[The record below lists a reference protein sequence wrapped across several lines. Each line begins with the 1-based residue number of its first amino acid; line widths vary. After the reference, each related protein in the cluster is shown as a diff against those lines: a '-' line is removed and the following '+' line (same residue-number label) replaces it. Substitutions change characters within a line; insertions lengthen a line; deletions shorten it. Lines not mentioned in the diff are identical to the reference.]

1 MAGTLTKE
9 AEASQ
14 KYLLLSIAVSHF
26 NEKARW
32 ALSYYRVTYTHQL
45 LLPWFHIFST
55 KPIVDSQ
62 VCNCEPRDS
71 GSSPFSTP
79 CLAVYDASGKN
90 IQESF
95 HDSHDILVHLSSK
108 FSTPE
113 HPNLYTS
120 CGPEKEEHI
129 YVLEKHYDE
138 VIGKAVV
145 NFCYLDL
152 LAINKWKGMIPF
164 ACMGFRNRVGLL
176 QSLAWFGLSPLLGR
190 MITSVLGI
198 TPDRHP
204 KAMEICRE
212 EFRVASEGKSCL
224 CSTIRRAIHPASMYN
239 TGI

>member
-1 MAGTLTKE
+1 MTGTPPKE
-9 AEASQ
+9 AEALQ
-14 KYLLLSIAVSHF
+14 TYLLLSIAVSHF

-32 ALSYYRVTYTHQL
+32 ALSYYRVTYTYQL

-62 VCNCEPRDS
+62 VCNCESRDS
-71 GSSPFSTP
+71 GSSRFSTP
-79 CLAVYDASGKN
+79 CLAVYDASGKH

-129 YVLEKHYDE
+129 YALEKHYDE

-152 LAINKWKGMIPF
+152 LVFNKWKGMIPF
-164 ACMGFRNRVGLL
+164 AWMGFKNRVGFL
-176 QSLAWFGLSPLLGR
+176 QSLAWFWLSPLLGR
-190 MITSVLGI
+190 MITSVLGL
-198 TPDRHP
+198 TPDRHLT
-204 KAMEICRE
+204 AMENCRE
-212 EFRVASEGKSCL
+212 EFRRASEGRSFFR
-224 CSTIRRAIHPASMYN
+224 STIRREYTVQA
-239 TGI
+239 